1 MDKKSGGTSNLE
13 EEISLVATTAPTQD
27 SDGLNTLKSH

>member
-13 EEISLVATTAPTQD
+13 DETSLVAITAPTQD
-27 SDGLNTLKSH
+27 SDGLNSLKSH